1 MSITLL
7 EKCNADV
14 FKAILDIKREQPPI
28 GENLLALLQKNKFW
42 WQMDGE
48 EILRFGA
55 YLPSEIWN
63 RKIHTFYLLFES
75 QLTTTM
81 P

>member
-1 MSITLL
+1 MDNLL
-7 EKCNADV
+7 TKCNADV
-14 FKAILDIKREQPPI
+14 YKAVLHIKSEQPTI
-28 GENLLALLQKNKFW
+28 GENLLALLQKHKFW

-55 YLPSEIWN
+55 YLPCGIWD